1 MVVVVVFGEKGE
13 LDSNL
18 GLSVGRRVIYT
29 RRPFFYYVT
38 NRRCVIYRIQSSK
51 RGFPFVLFSSLLLEI
66 LRRDGNFTRTKMCP
80 RYEH

>member
-29 RRPFFYYVT
+29 RGRRPFFLL
-38 NRRCVIYRIQSSK
+38 RDK
-51 RGFPFVLFSSLLLEI
+51 SSLRNLSNPKFKARLS
-66 LRRDGNFTRTKMCP
+66 FCSFFFP
-80 RYEH
+80 PS

>member
-29 RRPFFYYVT
+29 SFFLL
-38 NRRCVIYRIQSSK
+38 RDK
-51 RGFPFVLFSSLLLEI
+51 SSLRNLSNPKFKARLS
-66 LRRDGNFTRTKMCP
+66 FCSFFFP
-80 RYEH
+80 PS